1 MTSAAVDDLMIK
13 TCVDGVPP
21 FPSKKWC
28 IGSIIIDKDDTTTTE
43 QVFDPIHLSRL
54 WFNPGSIR
62 SFVPVLK
69 SRIGRRQK
77 KKTFV
82 LGGQFNRDQKFL
94 FNPGWG
100 YHPGQNV
107 LVSGGNPSRD

>member
-28 IGSIIIDKDDTTTTE
+28 IDSIIIDKDDTTTTE

-69 SRIGRRQK
+69 SRVGRRQK
-77 KKTFV
+77 KNLLSRVGSSTGTKRSS
-82 LGGQFNRDQKFL
+82 LIPGGVTTQDKMF
-94 FNPGWG
+94 
-100 YHPGQNV
+100 
-107 LVSGGNPSRD
+107 